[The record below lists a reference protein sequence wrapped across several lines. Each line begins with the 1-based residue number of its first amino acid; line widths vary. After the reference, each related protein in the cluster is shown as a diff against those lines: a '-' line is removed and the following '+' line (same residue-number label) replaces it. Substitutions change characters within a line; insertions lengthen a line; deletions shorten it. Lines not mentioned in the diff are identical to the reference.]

1 VKDVVTS
8 MMCLPECVN
17 GDGFCMSC
25 WDAKFGFEYKQVSQI
40 SLETGKKLFERVLKS
55 QRCKKCKAPY
65 EEDFTL
71 SEGQPD

>member
-1 VKDVVTS
+1 
-8 MMCLPECVN
+8 
-17 GDGFCMSC
+17 MSC